1 MNIIFDTGCKLL
13 NENEFNSIT
22 LIQIHYADLEVS
34 YSIQRKS
41 VYLPLIKNISI
52 HMTPEKKVF
61 DNILQTIGHTPLV
74 KLNKT
79 VADLP
84 CSVYAKVEF
93 FNPGNS
99 IKDRMA
105 LKMLE
110 VAEKEGK
117 IKPGGTIIEGT
128 SGNTGMGL
136 ALAAIQK
143 GYRCI
148 FTTTDKQSKEKADIL
163 KALGAEVIIC
173 PTNVE
178 PEDPRSYYSVS
189 KRLANEVP
197 NSWYV
202 NQYDNLANRL
212 AHYEQTGP
220 EIWEQTEGKVTHLV
234 VATGT
239 GGTITGTGKYLKEQN
254 PNIQVWA
261 IDSYGSLLT
270 KWFNTGELDMKEVHP
285 YITEGIGEDF
295 LPENYDKNAID
306 YFEKVTDKDGAV
318 MARRITKEEGIFVG
332 YSAGSA
338 LAGLKQ
344 LKSKLKKDDVV
355 VVIFHDHG
363 SRYVGKIYNDEWML
377 DRGFLEVHTVQDLI
391 GGLGRRRLVTM
402 DATQTVQEAME
413 LMKKYD
419 IEQIPVFDGQTLVG
433 TAAQH
438 GIFKRLMENINL
450 KEQAIT
456 TVMEAAMP
464 IVAMS
469 TPLER
474 LSSFINKDNGAILAK
489 DESGDYHIITQY
501 DVLNALSKS

>member
-1 MNIIFDTGCKLL
+1 VCR
-13 NENEFNSIT
+13 T
-22 LIQIHYADLEVS
+22 LRYTKVFGNS
-34 YSIQRKS
+34 YSNPAAKVRNEQISYLRKK
-41 VYLPLIKNISI
+41 IKQ
-52 HMTPEKKVF
+52 MTPDKKVY
-61 DNILQTIGHTPLV
+61 DNILQTIGNTPLV
-74 KLNKT
+74 KLHKS
-79 VADLP
+79 VEGLP
-84 CSVYAKVEF
+84 CAVYAKVES

-105 LKMLE
+105 VKMLE

-143 GYRCI
+143 GYHCI

-163 KALGAEVIIC
+163 KAVGAEVIIC

-189 KRLANEVP
+189 KRLAEETP

-220 EIWEQTEGKVTHLV
+220 EIWTQTEGKITHLI

-239 GGTITGTGKYLKEQN
+239 GGTVSGTGKFLKEKN

-270 KWFNTGELDMKEVHP
+270 KWFNTGEIDMNEVHP

-295 LPENYDKNAID
+295 VPENYQKEYID
-306 YFEKVTDKDGAV
+306 HFEKVTDKDGAL
-318 MARRITKEEGIFVG
+318 MARKIAKEEGIFVG

-338 LAGLKQ
+338 LQGLVQ
-344 LKSKLKKDDVV
+344 LKDKLKEDDVV

-363 SRYVGKIYNDEWML
+363 SRYVGKIYNDDW
-377 DRGFLEVHTVQDLI
+377 
-391 GGLGRRRLVTM
+391 
-402 DATQTVQEAME
+402 
-413 LMKKYD
+413 
-419 IEQIPVFDGQTLVG
+419 
-433 TAAQH
+433 
-438 GIFKRLMENINL
+438 
-450 KEQAIT
+450 
-456 TVMEAAMP
+456 MEAQGW
-464 IVAMS
+464 I
-469 TPLER
+469 
-474 LSSFINKDNGAILAK
+474 
-489 DESGDYHIITQY
+489 
-501 DVLNALSKS
+501 